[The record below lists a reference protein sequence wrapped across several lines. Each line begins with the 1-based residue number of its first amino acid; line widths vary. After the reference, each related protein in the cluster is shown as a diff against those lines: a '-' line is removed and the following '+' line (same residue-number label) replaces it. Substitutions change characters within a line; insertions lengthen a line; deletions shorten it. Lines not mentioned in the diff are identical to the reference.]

1 MKYLNEISL
10 RSKLIRLFT
19 VFLGM
24 LILSACGGGGGS
36 SGTPSGTA
44 ATLFTSAPGTLSL
57 AIGVTKDYT
66 ITGGRSPYTVSSS
79 DSNVA
84 VANVSGDT
92 FSIAGRVVG
101 ASTITVRDA
110 IGGSVSVSV
119 TVAVASS
126 GTALY
131 TTAPSSPSISVGTAN
146 QYVIAG
152 GAAPYTVSSSDTNAV
167 LANILNGNTL
177 NIAGA
182 AVGTSQVLIFD
193 AAGKS
198 VTISVNVVIP
208 TSGTALYTT
217 APSALT
223 IPVAASLNYSISGGS
238 PSYSAASSDPSIAT
252 ATVTGSTLT
261 INGLKSGSAQIS
273 VIDLR
278 GISVKIQVSVGT
290 GGVTPL
296 FSTAPT
302 AVTFAK
308 GIGATYSVGGGTGP
322 YAATTSDTT
331 VATVSVSGTSLT
343 ITGGTA
349 GGSAQVRVVDAT
361 GASLTIGVTVGS
373 GTSSAL
379 FTSAPSVIT
388 LGIDPAGQVTAA
400 GTQSY
405 TIGGGTGP
413 YTVTSSNVAMA
424 TVTIDK
430 DNKNLMVITG
440 ISSSSSTNPD
450 FTITTTPAN
459 VVIRDSL
466 GATVSIAVIVAPKTS
481 GSTPTVLPN
490 AATAN
495 VGSTLNFSVSGG
507 SPNIS
512 TIADPKLSYI
522 VTVNNPSIASV
533 TSISSGGSFTA
544 TMLNVGTTTVS
555 IVDSVGQATTLTLTV
570 NARSTALGISPN
582 VWEIGENDKT
592 ASIDLNIYGGTAPY
606 RAFTS
611 DLVLSSVSIATNIM
625 TVGMGSQA
633 NRCIT
638 PVSTSGVSYGGYE
651 VTFTV
656 VDATGAVATSALTI
670 RDNGGTCP

>member
-379 FTSAPSVIT
+379 FTSAPDAIT
-388 LGIDPAGQVTAA
+388 LGLGTAA
-400 GTQSY
+400 AQSY

-424 TVTIDK
+424 TATNVT
-430 DNKNLMVITG
+430 NNLLVITG
-440 ISSSSSTNPD
+440 IGSSSSTNAD
-450 FTITTTPAN
+450 LSVTTTPAN
-459 VVIRDSL
+459 VIIRDSL
-466 GATVSIAVIVAPKTS
+466 GATVSIAVTVAPKTS
-481 GSTPTVLPN
+481 ISTPTVLPN
-490 AATAN
+490 AATSN
-495 VGSTLNFSVSGG
+495 VGSTLNFSISGG
-507 SPNIS
+507 SAPY
-512 TIADPKLSYI
+512 T
-522 VTVNNPSIASV
+522 VTVNNSSIASV
-533 TSISSGGSFTA
+533 TPTSVTSSGGLFVA
-544 TMLNVGTTTVS
+544 TMLNVGSSTVA
-555 IVDSVGQATTLTLTV
+555 IVDSVGQATTLTLIV
-570 NARSTALGISPN
+570 SARLTTLGLSPSALEVS
-582 VWEIGENDKT
+582 ENYSADIIL
-592 ASIDLNIYGGTAPY
+592 SIYGGTGPY
-606 RAFTS
+606 RSFTN
-611 DLVLSSVSIATNIM
+611 DLRLSSVTSTGTTAVPTM
-625 TVGMGSQA
+625 TVGLGTSGS
-633 NRCIT
+633 RCIN
-638 PVSTSGVSYGGYE
+638 PVDASGTFIISGSYP
-651 VTFTV
+651 VTLTV
-656 VDATGAVATSALTI
+656 VDSLGAATTSILTI
-670 RDNGGTCP
+670 RDTGSQADGC